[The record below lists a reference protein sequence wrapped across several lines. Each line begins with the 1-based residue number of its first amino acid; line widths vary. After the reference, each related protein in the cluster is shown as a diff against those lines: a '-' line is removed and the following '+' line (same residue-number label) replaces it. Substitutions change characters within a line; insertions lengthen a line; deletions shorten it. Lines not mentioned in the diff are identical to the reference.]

1 MLTYTPT
8 NALAENTTYFLSV
21 YAINGVGESTSCAVI
36 EFESETLPTGP
47 ACPVVTTPVNN
58 ATDVAINPTFNW
70 NAADRATSYRI
81 TIGTT
86 SGGTEFENTTLGNVL
101 TYTPTNALAENTT
114 YFVSVFAINSVGN
127 SASCA
132 VIEFKTE
139 TLPTAPAC
147 PVVTAPVNNATDV
160 AINPIFNWNAADG
173 ATSYRITI
181 GTTSGG
187 TEFENTTLGNVLT
200 YTPTNALAENT
211 TYFVSVFAINS
222 LGNSA
227 SCAVIEFKTE
237 TLPTAPACP
246 VVTAP
251 VNNATDVAINPI
263 FNWNATDGATSYRIT
278 IGTTSGGTEFE
289 NTTLGNVLTY
299 TPTNALAENT
309 TYFLSVYAINGVGES
324 TSCAV
329 IEFET
334 ETLPTAPACPV
345 VTTPVNTATEVA
357 INPTF
362 NWDTADGA
370 TSYRITIGTTSGG
383 TEFENTKLGN
393 VLTYTPINALAEN
406 TTYFVSVFAIN
417 SVGESTSCAVIE
429 FETIISSAQTVDE
442 IPKFFT
448 PNNDG
453 SNDYWQVTDDNG
465 VVKQVRVFDRY
476 GKVLKEFK
484 SNTLGWD
491 GNYFGKQMPSDDYWY
506 MIIYNDGSV
515 IKGHFSLIRR

>member
-1 MLTYTPT
+1 M
-8 NALAENTTYFLSV
+8 
-21 YAINGVGESTSCAVI
+21 
-36 EFESETLPTGP
+36 
-47 ACPVVTTPVNN
+47 
-58 ATDVAINPTFNW
+58 
-70 NAADRATSYRI
+70 
-81 TIGTT
+81 
-86 SGGTEFENTTLGNVL
+86 
-101 TYTPTNALAENTT
+101 
-114 YFVSVFAINSVGN
+114 
-127 SASCA
+127 
-132 VIEFKTE
+132 
-139 TLPTAPAC
+139 
-147 PVVTAPVNNATDV
+147 
-160 AINPIFNWNAADG
+160 
-173 ATSYRITI
+173 
-181 GTTSGG
+181 
-187 TEFENTTLGNVLT
+187 
-200 YTPTNALAENT
+200 
-211 TYFVSVFAINS
+211 
-222 LGNSA
+222 
-227 SCAVIEFKTE
+227 
-237 TLPTAPACP
+237 
-246 VVTAP
+246 
-251 VNNATDVAINPI
+251 
-263 FNWNATDGATSYRIT
+263 
-278 IGTTSGGTEFE
+278 
-289 NTTLGNVLTY
+289 
-299 TPTNALAENT
+299 
-309 TYFLSVYAINGVGES
+309 
-324 TSCAV
+324 
-329 IEFET
+329 
-334 ETLPTAPACPV
+334 PTAPACPV